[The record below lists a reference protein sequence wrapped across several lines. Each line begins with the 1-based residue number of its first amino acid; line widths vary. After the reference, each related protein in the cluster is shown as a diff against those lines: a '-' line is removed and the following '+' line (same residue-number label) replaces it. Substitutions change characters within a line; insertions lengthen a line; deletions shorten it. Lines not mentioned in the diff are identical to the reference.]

1 MLRAV
6 SEARQSG
13 APEPPTWTA
22 RVRWSDDHHATAY
35 SRNHAFSI
43 GQPVSFHT
51 TDAHPSAV
59 EYLLGA
65 LGGDLLSG
73 FARAAARRAVPLD
86 ALEASVSGRL
96 NNPLL
101 ALGVIGETEGHP
113 GFEEI
118 AATLYVSAD
127 ADESILQTVWQA
139 TLAASPL
146 VHTLQRCIALHLE
159 MKIVL

>member
-22 RVRWSDDHHATAY
+22 RLRWSDDRHATAY
-35 SRNHAFSI
+35 ARNHTFPI

-96 NNPLL
+96 NNPLI
-101 ALGVIGETEGHP
+101 ALGVIGETGHP

-118 AATLYVSAD
+118 AATLYVSAE
-127 ADESILQTVWQA
+127 ADEPTLQGIWQA

-146 VHTLQRCIALHLE
+146 VHTLQRCLALHLE
-159 MKIVL
+159 IKIIP

>member
-22 RVRWSDDHHATAY
+22 RLRWSDDRHATAY
-35 SRNHAFSI
+35 ARNHTFPI
-43 GQPVSFHT
+43 GQAVSFHT

-73 FARAAARRAVPLD
+73 FARAAARCAVPLD

-96 NNPLL
+96 NNPLV
-101 ALGVIGETEGHP
+101 ALGVIGETGHP

-118 AATLYVSAD
+118 AATLYVSAE
-127 ADESILQTVWQA
+127 ADEPTLHGVWQA

-146 VHTLQRCIALHLE
+146 VHTLQRCLALHLE
-159 MKIVL
+159 IKIIP

>member
-1 MLRAV
+1 MLKAV

-22 RVRWSDDHHATAY
+22 RVGWSDGHHATAY
-35 SRNHAFSI
+35 TRNHAFPI

-51 TDAHPSAV
+51 TDAHPSAI

-73 FARAAARRAVPLD
+73 FARAAARQAIPLD
-86 ALEASVSGRL
+86 AIEASVSGRL
-96 NNPLL
+96 NNPLV
-101 ALGVIGETEGHP
+101 AVGVIGETGHP

-127 ADESILQTVWQA
+127 ADEPTLQVIWQT

-146 VHTLQRCIALHLE
+146 VHTLQRCVSLHLE
-159 MKIVL
+159 IKILL

>member
-22 RVRWSDDHHATAY
+22 RVRWSNDRHATAY
-35 SRNHAFSI
+35 ARNHAFPL
-43 GQPVSFHT
+43 GAPVSFRA

-65 LGGDLLSG
+65 LGGDLLGG
-73 FARAAARRAVPLD
+73 FARAAERRAVPLD

-96 NNPLL
+96 NNPLI
-101 ALGVIGETEGHP
+101 AVGVIGETGHP

-127 ADESILQTVWQA
+127 ADDPTLQSIWQA

-146 VHTLQRCIALHLE
+146 VHTLQRCLDLHLE
-159 MKIVL
+159 MKIVS